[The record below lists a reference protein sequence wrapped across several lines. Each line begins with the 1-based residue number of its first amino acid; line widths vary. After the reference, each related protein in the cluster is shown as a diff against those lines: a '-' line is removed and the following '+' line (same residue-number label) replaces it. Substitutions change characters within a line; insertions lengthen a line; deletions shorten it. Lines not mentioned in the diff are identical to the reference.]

1 MTIVDKKL
9 EQQNKRPVLMLSAH
23 SLLESN
29 NLPTLETDFFAIG
42 IFHKYINEP

>member
-9 EQQNKRPVLMLSAH
+9 EQENKRPFSMLSAH
-23 SLLESN
+23 SLHESN

-42 IFHKYINEP
+42 IFRKYINEP